1 MILPIVWY
9 SDWNG
14 STALLVFY
22 RVVLSRI
29 MGNFKEIDKNEYIDE
44 NLDLFLIIYIVFT
57 LFNCKVTIL
66 LESVSKEKSFLL
78 LNSFFEK
85 WVESID
91 WIEESELLIGLMHDP
106 KMNSSVS
113 SMGILEFGF
122 DFLKHMKM
130 EFLMFFICL
139 WKRLRWISFLMN
151 ELHLKSLQLYKN
163 LIKCTKLFET
173 NSLQQKV
180 WILILLAYIT
190 SN

>member
-14 STALLVFY
+14 PTALLVFY

-29 MGNFKEIDKNEYIDE
+29 IGKIKEIDENEYIDE
-44 NLDLFLIIYIVFT
+44 NLDLLLIIYIVFT
-57 LFNCKVTIL
+57 LFNCKVAIL

-122 DFLKHMKM
+122 DF
-130 EFLMFFICL
+130 
-139 WKRLRWISFLMN
+139 
-151 ELHLKSLQLYKN
+151 
-163 LIKCTKLFET
+163 
-173 NSLQQKV
+173 
-180 WILILLAYIT
+180 
-190 SN
+190 